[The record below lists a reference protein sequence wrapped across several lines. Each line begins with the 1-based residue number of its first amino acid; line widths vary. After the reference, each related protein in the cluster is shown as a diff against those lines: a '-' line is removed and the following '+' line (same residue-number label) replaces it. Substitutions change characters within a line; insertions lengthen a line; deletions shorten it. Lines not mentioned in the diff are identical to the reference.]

1 MKAEESK
8 LVPIKVKN
16 DAQLEQKKHKKVNK
30 DFFEPKHPKK

>member
-16 DAQLEQKKHKKVNK
+16 DAQEPKKRKKVNK
-30 DFFEPKHPKK
+30 DFFEPKRPKK